1 MFNPTHH
8 EEGQKVTFTKTG
20 LKMAGL
26 LFYPDGFDSNKKYPA
41 IVICHPGGGVKEQVP
56 SLYGWNLAR
65 RGFIALAF
73 DASHQGESEGEPRY
87 LEDPY
92 SRVEDIRAAVDY
104 LCTLECVDPERIG
117 AMGVCAGAGYTMS
130 AVQSDIR
137 IKAAA
142 GVCTWNTGTW
152 IRDGMPYQGHNAL
165 LNAALKAAAEARI
178 KDARGEGPVYS
189 HFVPESEAEFTDET
203 PQVMQDANNYYKTER
218 CAWPTSRNLMLTQ
231 SLDRLASFD
240 AFAALD
246 TVSPHPLL
254 FIVGSLADTLHFSQ
268 AAFERAAEPKEMF
281 VVEGAKHVDLYD
293 VPQYV
298 DQAVEK
304 LAEFFGRS
312 L

>member
-1 MFNPTHH
+1 MPRIRA
-8 EEGQKVTFTKTG
+8 K
-20 LKMAGL
+20 ARA
-26 LFYPDGFDSNKKYPA
+26 SPA
-41 IVICHPGGGVKEQVP
+41 IWKILIPAWRTSAPP
-56 SLYGWNLAR
+56 STTSAR
-65 RGFIALAF
+65 SS
-73 DASHQGESEGEPRY
+73 ASTPNG
-87 LEDPY
+87 
-92 SRVEDIRAAVDY
+92 
-104 LCTLECVDPERIG
+104 C
-117 AMGVCAGAGYTMS
+117 

-203 PQVMQDANNYYKTER
+203 PQIMQDANNYYKTER

-246 TVSPHPLL
+246 TVSPRPLL

-304 LAEFFGRS
+304 LAEFLGRS